1 MPRPDPAWLDRQ
13 YNNRAR
19 VPDHS
24 AIFERGARAS
34 ALARE
39 GSRCHLDLPYGSGP
53 NETLDVFRS
62 PASDANA
69 SVLVFVHGG
78 WRIGRLNPLHWRFIL
93 AQCRRLR

>member
-19 VPDHS
+19 VPDHA

-39 GSRCHLDLPYGSGP
+39 ESRCHLDLPYGSGP

-78 WRIGRLNPLHWRFIL
+78 WRIGRLNPLH
-93 AQCRRLR
+93 